1 MLPTACSG
9 ANDQVPGPGAR
20 RMQGE
25 RAANRLA
32 DEPSPYLRQHADN
45 PVHWW
50 PWTDAAFA
58 EAKRRGV
65 PVFVSV
71 GYSTCHWCHVMAH
84 ESFEDAAVARLLN
97 EAFVCVKVDREE
109 RPDVDELCMAACQAM
124 TGSGGWPTT
133 VVMTPQKRPFF
144 AATYIPKESRLGRT
158 GLMDLVPAIRKA
170 WAERR
175 AELERQA
182 EHVMLHL
189 RGEPHGHEGEEKP
202 PEVPAQTP
210 GTEALAAGVEA
221 LRRRFD
227 TRNGGFGGAPKFPSP
242 HLLLFLLRWH
252 HRSGDAE
259 ALAMVRT
266 TLQAIAQGGLHDHL
280 GGGFHRY
287 STDAAWHVPH
297 FEKMLYDQAMLA
309 LAYAEAHQATGD
321 PAFAATCRSTL
332 DYVLRD
338 LADPEGGFR
347 CGEDADSEGVEGKF
361 YVWTRAEVLGVLGP
375 AGGERLASAYGVTQ
389 EGNYA
394 EEHTGRRT
402 GASILRLAGPLAP
415 RDEADL
421 APLRQQLF
429 EARLRRVRPGLDDKV
444 LTDWNGLAI
453 AAFALAGRVLGEPRY
468 VDAARRA
475 ATFLRATMRRPG
487 GGLRHRF
494 RAGVRDEVAFLD
506 DHAYLL
512 WGLLELHAA
521 TAEARWLPWAT
532 EVAAQLES
540 RFAAPEGGFFHGPA
554 DGEDLGLR
562 RREAYD
568 GALPSGNSV
577 AAHALLRLGL
587 LTGEARWTRLAERA
601 VEAFAGPLAEHP
613 AACAM
618 MLCALDVA
626 LGPTQEVLV
635 AGQGPEAD
643 AMWEAVLRPFA
654 PRRVA
659 LRQVAGLA
667 QVAPWTAAMQG
678 RAGQAT
684 AYVCEGHACRAPV
697 TGLAALEPLL
707 APTTP
712 GSRARVP

>member
-1 MLPTACSG
+1 M
-9 ANDQVPGPGAR
+9 
-20 RMQGE
+20 
-25 RAANRLA
+25 NRLA

-50 PWTDAAFA
+50 PWTEAAFA
-58 EAKRRGV
+58 EAKRRGI

-133 VVMTPQKRPFF
+133 IVMTPQKRPFF
-144 AATYIPKESRLGRT
+144 AATYIPKESRFGRT
-158 GLMDLVPAIRKA
+158 GLTDLVPALRKA

-182 EHVMLHL
+182 DHVMLHL
-189 RGEPHGHEGEEKP
+189 RGEPHGHEGEEP
-202 PEVPAQTP
+202 RPAAPAPTP
-210 GTEALAAGVEA
+210 GTEALAAGGEA

-227 TRNGGFGGAPKFPSP
+227 KHHGGFGGAPKFPSP

-252 HRSGDAE
+252 HRSGDAQ
-259 ALAMVRT
+259 ALSMVRT
-266 TLQAIAQGGLHDHL
+266 SLQAMAQGGIRDHL

-287 STDAAWHVPH
+287 STDPQWHVPH

-321 PAFAATCRSTL
+321 AGFAATCRSTL

-361 YVWTRAEVLGVLGP
+361 YVWTRAEVLEVLGP
-375 AGGERLASAYGVTQ
+375 RDGERLARAYGVTQ
-389 EGNYA
+389 EGNFA

-402 GASILRLAGPLAP
+402 GANILSLDRALPD
-415 RDEADL
+415 REEAEL
-421 APLRQQLF
+421 APLRERLF
-429 EARLRRVRPGLDDKV
+429 QARLRRVRPGLDDKV

-468 VDAARRA
+468 VEAARRA
-475 ATFLRATMRRPG
+475 AAFLHTTMRRSD

-494 RAGVRDEVAFLD
+494 RAGVRDEVSFLD
-506 DHAYLL
+506 DHAFLL
-512 WGLLELHAA
+512 WGLLELHIA
-521 TAEARWLPWAT
+521 TSEPRWLSWAV

-540 RFAAPEGGFFHGPA
+540 RFASPEGGFFHSPA

-587 LTGEARWTRLAERA
+587 ATGDVRWTRIGERTL
-601 VEAFAGPLAEHP
+601 EAFARPMAEHP

-618 MLCALDVA
+618 MLSALDLA

-635 AGQGPEAD
+635 AGAGPEAD
-643 AMWEAVLRPFA
+643 AMWDAVVRPFA

-667 QVAPWTAAMQG
+667 AVAPWTAAMQG

-697 TGLAALEPLL
+697 TSLRALAPLL
-707 APTTP
+707 AAPTTP
-712 GSRARVP
+712 GSRAPAP